1 MNKKYL
7 GVIISLLGLL
17 GLIIL
22 NGLTKL
28 YGIVANYDAL
38 SFFDIIYDNFLLS
51 YITLMILILL
61 GLYFIIK
68 EYNKEL
74 FK

>member
-7 GVIISLLGLL
+7 GVIIALLGLL

-22 NGLTKL
+22 NALTKL

-38 SFFDIIYDNFLLS
+38 SFFDIVYPNFSLS
-51 YITLMILILL
+51 YITLIILILV

-68 EYNKEL
+68 EYYKEL